1 MGYWGT
7 GNLIRYQ
14 LQISKSMA
22 VYKHK
27 TIEKKWQK
35 SWEKQGLFRAE
46 DGSAKPKYYCL
57 IEFPYPSGAGLHVGH
72 VRSQTAL
79 DIIARKKRM
88 DGFNVLYPIGW
99 DAFGL
104 PTENFA
110 IKTGKHPTV
119 VTKENIAVFKKQ
131 IKSLGISFDWSR
143 EISTTDPAYYKW
155 TQWIFL
161 KLFEK
166 GLAYKKEMPINWCPK
181 CKIGLANEEVIDG
194 KCERCGTQS
203 ERRVMAQWMLKITE
217 YADRLIE
224 DLETVDYLEKI
235 KTQQINWIG
244 RSYGAEIKFEVKS
257 QKSKVLEDIT
267 VFTTRPDTIFGAT
280 FLVLSP
286 EHELVNKITT
296 TQHEAEVL
304 KYQDEARKKSELER
318 TQLQKEKTGV
328 FTGASAINPMTGK
341 EIPIF
346 IADYVLTSYG
356 TGAIM
361 AVPAHDERDFEFA
374 KKYELPIVPVIVP
387 NLGEK
392 VSGAKIDK
400 MFSVLDQIN
409 QKLSEQKIKVWFNGT
424 FGVSGYCGF
433 VFNDPRDVDCGVLE
447 KDFDKA
453 REIIE
458 SLGYKKLEDKENPKF
473 KVSIYNAGDFTL
485 EIGTFDHD
493 LGDEIITL
501 EGHEFRVPEAGWLAE
516 CYRITAPKE
525 RRKGKNDLDR
535 ARFLEAISSSMQG
548 AFTEVENGKMI
559 NSSEYDGLSVI
570 EATDRII
577 IKLEAQNAGK
587 KMTQYHLRD
596 WVFSRQHYWGEPI
609 PIVYCEKCGTVPLTE
624 KDLPL
629 KLPMVEKYEPTDNG
643 ESPLAAITEWVNTKC
658 PTCGGS
664 ARRET
669 DTMPNWAGS
678 SWYFLAYV
686 FSQKLKVKSQKFRNI
701 FDESK
706 EQLDYWLPVDLYNG
720 GMEHTTLHL
729 LYSRFWNK
737 FLYDIGVVPVSEPYQ
752 RRVSHGMILAPDG
765 QKMSKSRG
773 NVINPDEL
781 VQEFG
786 ADVVRM
792 YEMFMGP
799 YDQSVSWDINGVR
812 GIRRFIEK
820 IWNLEKFVDDENSEV
835 TSLLHK
841 TIKKVTEDIE
851 ERRFNT
857 AVSAM
862 MIFVNKILEVGCSK
876 QTFKMFLQLLSPF
889 APHLAE
895 ELWTKMGEENSIF
908 LTTWPK
914 YLDNLLV
921 DATIE
926 VVVQVNG
933 KLRDKLMVAPDISEE
948 EIRKLALASE
958 KVQAFLQGNEPKK
971 VIYVRGKLVSVV
983 V

>member
-1 MGYWGT
+1 VTNNDFYI
-7 GNLIRYQ
+7 NLLIYENM
-14 LQISKSMA
+14 KA
-22 VYKHK
+22 YKHK
-27 TIEKKWQK
+27 LIEKKWQK
-35 SWEKQGLFRAE
+35 SWEKQEFFRAE
-46 DGSAKPKYYCL
+46 DGSSKPKYYCL

-119 VTKENIAVFKKQ
+119 VTKENIAIFKKQ

-143 EISTTDPAYYKW
+143 EIDTTDPNYYKW

-203 ERRVMAQWMLKITE
+203 ERRNMAQWMLKITE

-224 DLETVDYLEKI
+224 DLETVEYLEKI
-235 KTQQINWIG
+235 KSQQINWIG
-244 RSYGAEIKFEVKS
+244 RSYGAEIKFKIAN
-257 QKSKVLEDIT
+257 SKEQIT

-286 EHELVNKITT
+286 EHELVSKITT
-296 TQHEAEVL
+296 AQHEAEVL
-304 KYQDEARKKSELER
+304 KYQDDARKKSELER

-374 KKYELPIVPVIVP
+374 KKYNLEIIKVIVG
-387 NLGEK
+387 GEGETCW
-392 VSGAKIDK
+392 SG
-400 MFSVLDQIN
+400 
-409 QKLSEQKIKVWFNGT
+409 E
-424 FGVSGYCGF
+424 
-433 VFNDPRDVDCGVLE
+433 
-447 KDFDKA
+447 
-453 REIIE
+453 
-458 SLGYKKLEDKENPKF
+458 
-473 KVSIYNAGDFTL
+473 
-485 EIGTFDHD
+485 
-493 LGDEIITL
+493 
-501 EGHEFRVPEAGWLAE
+501 
-516 CYRITAPKE
+516 
-525 RRKGKNDLDR
+525 
-535 ARFLEAISSSMQG
+535 
-548 AFTEVENGKMI
+548 GKMM
-559 NSSEYDGLSVI
+559 NSSEYDDLSNI

-577 IKLEAQNAGK
+577 SKLESQNVGK

-609 PIVYCEKCGTVPLTE
+609 PIVYCEKCGTVPLNE

-658 PTCGGS
+658 PRCGES

-678 SWYFLAYV
+678 SWYFLRYIDPKNKTALADAD
-686 FSQKLKVKSQKFRNI
+686 KLK
-701 FDESK
+701 
-706 EQLDYWLPVDLYNG
+706 YWMPIDLYNG

-737 FLYDIGVVPVSEPYQ
+737 FLYDIGAVPVSEPYQ

-773 NVINPDEL
+773 NVINPDDI

-786 ADVVRM
+786 ADVLRM

-799 YDQSVSWDINGVR
+799 YDQAVNWDLNGVR
-812 GIRRFIEK
+812 GTRRFIEK
-820 IWNLEKFVDDENSEV
+820 IFNFDKFVDDENSEV

-841 TIKKVTEDIE
+841 TIKKVTEDIDG
-851 ERRFNT
+851 RYFNT

-862 MIFVNKILEVGCSK
+862 MIFLNKISELGCSK
-876 QTFKMFLQLLSPF
+876 QTFKTFLQLLSPF
-889 APHLAE
+889 VPHLAE

-914 YLDNLLV
+914 YLENLLV
-921 DATIE
+921 GATIE

-933 KLRDKLMVAPDISEE
+933 KLRDKLSVAPDISEE

-958 KVQAFLQGNEPKK
+958 NVQKFLEGKEPKK
-971 VIYVRGKLVSVV
+971 VIYVKGKLVSVV
-983 V
+983 C